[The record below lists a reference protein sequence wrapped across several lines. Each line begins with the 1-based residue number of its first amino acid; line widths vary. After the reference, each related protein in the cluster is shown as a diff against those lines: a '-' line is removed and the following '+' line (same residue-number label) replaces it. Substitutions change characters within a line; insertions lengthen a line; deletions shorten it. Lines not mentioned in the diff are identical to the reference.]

1 MTQRGPVR
9 HNAVV
14 LSIVSGWVL
23 NTAETKAETKSYAV
37 NLQEMSDP
45 IGFFVMASVV
55 AARNARSFCPSVV
68 AARNARSFC
77 PV

>member
-1 MTQRGPVR
+1 MTQRVPVL

-23 NTAETKAETKSYAV
+23 NTAATMAETKSYAV

-45 IGFFVMASVV
+45 IGFFVMVHRVRMNGAG
-55 AARNARSFCPSVV
+55 
-68 AARNARSFC
+68 
-77 PV
+77 

>member
-1 MTQRGPVR
+1 MTQRVPVL

-23 NTAETKAETKSYAV
+23 NTAAAMAETKYYAV

-55 AARNARSFCPSVV
+55 AARNARSFCPV
-68 AARNARSFC
+68 
-77 PV
+77 